1 MNNRISTSKEI
12 GDLTKLIVPM
22 LSNGGVIEA
31 SVFGSFARGE
41 AHPDSD
47 LDLLVRY
54 KETVS
59 LFDVGGLKYELEKL
73 LGIKVDL
80 ISRDYLKPR
89 IKKRVLQES
98 VRIL

>member
-1 MNNRISTSKEI
+1 MSNRISTSKEI
-12 GDLTKLIVPM
+12 EDLTKLIAPM

-41 AHPDSD
+41 VKPESD

-54 KETVS
+54 KEAVS
-59 LFDVGGLKYELEKL
+59 LFDVSGLKYELEKL

-80 ISRDYLKPR
+80 ISRDHLKPR

>member
-1 MNNRISTSKEI
+1 MNNRKGTSKEI
-12 GDLTKLIVPM
+12 EELAKRIVPI
-22 LSNGGVIEA
+22 LCDGGVIEA
-31 SVFGSFARGE
+31 SVFGSFSRGE
-41 AHPDSD
+41 VQPDSD

-54 KETVS
+54 QQTVS
-59 LFDVGGLKYELEKL
+59 LFDVGGLKCELEKL

-89 IKKRVLQES
+89 IKKRILKES

>member
-54 KETVS
+54 EEAVS
-59 LFDVGGLKYELEKL
+59 LFDVGGLKFELENL

-80 ISRDYLKPR
+80 ISRDYLKSR

>member
-1 MNNRISTSKEI
+1 MNNRGDTSKAIEV
-12 GDLTKLIVPM
+12 LAKRIVPI
-22 LSNGGVIEA
+22 LCDGGVIEA
-31 SVFGSFARGE
+31 SVFGSLTREEDQPG
-41 AHPDSD
+41 SD

-54 KETVS
+54 KESVS
-59 LFDVGGLKYELEKL
+59 LFDVGGLKFELEKL

-80 ISRDYLKPR
+80 ISRDYLKSR

>member
-1 MNNRISTSKEI
+1 MNNRINTSKEFE
-12 GDLTKLIVPM
+12 DLTKLIVPM

-41 AHPDSD
+41 VKPDSD

-54 KETVS
+54 KEAVS
-59 LFDVGGLKYELEKL
+59 LFDVGGLKFELENL

-80 ISRDYLKPR
+80 ISRDYLKSR

>member
-1 MNNRISTSKEI
+1 MNNRRDTSKKIEV
-12 GDLTKLIVPM
+12 LAKRIVPI
-22 LSNGGVIEA
+22 LCDGGVIEA
-31 SVFGSFARGE
+31 SVFGSITRGE
-41 AHPDSD
+41 VQPGSD

-54 KETVS
+54 KESVS
-59 LFDVGGLKYELEKL
+59 LFDVGGLKCELEKL

-80 ISRDYLKPR
+80 ISKDYLKSR

>member
-1 MNNRISTSKEI
+1 MKNRKGTSKEI
-12 GDLTKLIVPM
+12 EKLAKHIVPV
-22 LSNGGVIEA
+22 LRDGGVIEA
-31 SVFGSFARGE
+31 SVFGSFTRGE
-41 AHPDSD
+41 AQLDSD

-54 KETVS
+54 KKAVS
-59 LFDVGGLKYELEKL
+59 LFDVGGLKFELEKL

-80 ISRDYLKPR
+80 ISRDYLKSR